1 MQIAKGEVQMTNK
14 LEGFITKRRP
24 TQVSVDLLGLK
35 ISWLE
40 WCRSRGISPSAG
52 LRSLIAEKM
61 ASAVGEIR
69 NGSTISADG
78 LKDSTPADVLFDV
91 PERPTKRV
99 KVALTESEF
108 GLIEQ
113 IAAGEGMSVM
123 RWVVGLI
130 RGRLTQTPQFGQSEL
145 EALAHSQ
152 RQLLA
157 IGRHLNQIVQMGHE
171 GGTVTGLDLA
181 QLEALEG
188 IIREHTRH
196 VSHLMTANIKR
207 WKVQ

>member
-61 ASAVGEIR
+61 A
-69 NGSTISADG
+69 SADG